1 MEEQQNKM
9 VSTSSW
15 RLSCLNQSVYYYFKP
30 RAFRVTIGVY
40 IIEFQKFSI
49 PDQIVCVWFVL
60 CKDDNIH

>member
-49 PDQIVCVWFVL
+49 PDQIVCV
-60 CKDDNIH
+60 